1 MKEITIRRFDD
12 DDTQIT
18 RLVKNAGWNPRQ
30 LRGQLSAIH
39 RLLGDKN
46 GQVLVAVAGDEV
58 LGYISAEF
66 YEWNRLGQIQG
77 LIVDNQWRGQGIA
90 TRLVREIEKYM
101 KRKRARG
108 IHVDTPVNNELG
120 RRFYTGLGYQE
131 DCIRTEYYGQG
142 SDAVVY
148 LCLFNKEVRL

>member
-1 MKEITIRRFDD
+1 M
-12 DDTQIT
+12 
-18 RLVKNAGWNPRQ
+18 
-30 LRGQLSAIH
+30 
-39 RLLGDKN
+39 
-46 GQVLVAVAGDEV
+46 
-58 LGYISAEF
+58 
-66 YEWNRLGQIQG
+66 
-77 LIVDNQWRGQGIA
+77 IVDNQWRGQGIA

>member
-1 MKEITIRRFDD
+1 MQDITIRRFVDD
-12 DDTQIT
+12 DAQIT
-18 RLVKNAGWNPRQ
+18 RLIKKAGWNIRQ
-30 LRGQLSAIH
+30 LRGQLSVIH
-39 RLLGDKN
+39 RLASDKN
-46 GQVLVAVAGDEV
+46 GRVLVAVAEGEL

-90 TRLVREIEKYM
+90 TRLVREIEKFM
-101 KRKRARG
+101 KRKWARG

-120 RRFYTGLGYQE
+120 RKFYTWLGYQE
-131 DCIRTEYYGQG
+131 DCIRSEYYGPS

-148 LCLFNKEVRL
+148 LYLFR